1 MASRPW
7 VTPQEVRDYSENE
20 DVQQRSD
27 GRLSVDIARAEQYVM
42 TYTHNKFN
50 KCDAVPEAVKT
61 AVLLLAES
69 YGRNAVISAKGIKS
83 ETLDD
88 YSYTAA
94 EAVGADNAFFMDEL
108 DLAALLDEFVI
119 AEPRNGI
126 TMRMRR
132 L

>member
-1 MASRPW
+1 MAARPW
-7 VTPQEVRDYSENE
+7 VTPQEVREYSETAKVRE
-20 DVQQRSD
+20 RSD
-27 GRLSVDIARAEQYVM
+27 TRLAVDIARAEQYVM
-42 TYTHNKFN
+42 TYTHNKFD
-50 KCDAVPEAVKT
+50 KCGAVPEAVKT

-94 EAVGADNAFFMDEL
+94 EAVGADEL

-119 AEPRNGI
+119 VEPRNGI

>member
-1 MASRPW
+1 MAARPW
-7 VTPQEVRDYSENE
+7 VTPEEVREYSENAKVRE
-20 DVQQRSD
+20 RSD
-27 GRLSVDIARAEQYVM
+27 TRLSVDIARAEQYVM
-42 TYTHNKFN
+42 TYTHNKFD
-50 KCDAVPEAVKT
+50 KCDAVPEAVRT

-94 EAVGADNAFFMDEL
+94 EAVGADEL

>member
-1 MASRPW
+1 MATRPW
-7 VTPQEVRDYSENE
+7 VTPQEVREYSENKQVRE
-20 DVQQRSD
+20 RSD
-27 GRLSVDIARAEQYVM
+27 TRLSVDIARAEQYVM
-42 TYTHNKFN
+42 TYTHNKFD
-50 KCDAVPEAVKT
+50 KCDAVPEAVRT

-94 EAVGADNAFFMDEL
+94 EAVGADEL

>member
-7 VTPQEVRDYSENE
+7 VTPQEVREYSENAK
-20 DVQQRSD
+20 VQERSET
-27 GRLSVDIARAEQYVM
+27 RLSVDIARAEQYVM
-42 TYTHNKFN
+42 TYTHNKFD

-94 EAVGADNAFFMDEL
+94 EAVGADEL

>member
-1 MASRPW
+1 MAVRPW
-7 VTPQEVRDYSENE
+7 VTPEEVREYSENAKVRE
-20 DVQQRSD
+20 RSD
-27 GRLSVDIARAEQYVM
+27 KRISVDIARAEQYVM
-42 TYTHNKFN
+42 TYTHNKFD

-94 EAVGADNAFFMDEL
+94 EAVGADEL